1 MSTFYPVA
9 FHQEDDSW
17 AVLFPGLPGC
27 QTYGRDFD
35 HAQEMALEA
44 LETHLLGLALDND
57 PWPEPLSLQDAKAH
71 EDSVGAEVL
80 ALLPAPPR
88 PSKAKRL
95 NISVPEN
102 WLAVIDAAA
111 ARAGLNRSAYLTHA
125 ALTQARRDK
134 AIHVDD
140 TQEEAA

>member
-9 FHQEDDSW
+9 FHQEPEGV

-27 QTYGRDFD
+27 QTCGRDFED
-35 HAQEMALEA
+35 AQAMAIEA
-44 LETHLLGLALDND
+44 LETHLLGLALDGD
-57 PWPEPLSLQDAKAH
+57 PWPDPLSLRDAQAH
-71 EDSVGAEVL
+71 EDAQGADLL

-111 ARAGLNRSAYLTHA
+111 TRAGLNRSAYLTHA
-125 ALTQARRDK
+125 ALSQARRDK
-134 AIHVDD
+134 GADD
-140 TQEEAA
+140 DSGSEAA